1 MLEVVQVLKA
11 YLMQFYKKYM
21 VFVKQKTIQKKQ
33 VNEYKMTKRQINK
46 KFNSLSKKKS
56 NTKNTKKN
64 LCQK

>member
-1 MLEVVQVLKA
+1 
-11 YLMQFYKKYM
+11 M

-46 KFNSLSKKKS
+46 KFNSLSKTKS